1 LWGALVLAGGK
12 SQRMKKNKIL
22 TKLGNK
28 PLIMHV
34 IENILGIINE
44 VTLVI
49 GKNDELEKYSAILP
63 SSVTILKD
71 SEEGKGPL
79 MGILTGMQKMHS
91 EYAMVLPCDS
101 PFIKREV
108 LEHIFH
114 KVQDVDAVIPR
125 WPNGNIEPL
134 HAIYK
139 ISSTVSAAEASLRA
153 DELMILDMIKRLK
166 KVVYLNINDLRKFDQ
181 DLVSFFNINRQEDL
195 RNAIKILN
203 LRK

>member
-1 LWGALVLAGGK
+1 MWGALVLAGGK
-12 SQRMKKNKIL
+12 SQRMKKNKIF

-28 PLIMHV
+28 PLLMHV
-34 IENILGIINE
+34 IENILGMINE
-44 VTLVI
+44 ITLVI
-49 GKNDELEKYSAILP
+49 GKNDELEKYAAILP

-101 PFIKREV
+101 PFIKKEV
-108 LEHIFH
+108 LEHLFH
-114 KVQDVDAVIPR
+114 KVKGVDAAIPR

-134 HAIYK
+134 HAIYR
-139 ISSTVSAAEASLRA
+139 ISSTVSAAKASLRA

-166 KVVYLNINDLRKFDQ
+166 KVVYLNTNNLRKYDQ
-181 DLVSFFNINRQEDL
+181 DLVTFFNINRQKDL
-195 RNAIKILN
+195 RNAINILN
-203 LRK
+203 SRE

>member
-1 LWGALVLAGGK
+1 MWGALVLAGGK

-34 IENILGIINE
+34 IENILGMINE
-44 VTLVI
+44 VILVI
-49 GKNDELEKYSAILP
+49 GKNDELEKYAAILP

-108 LEHIFH
+108 LEHIFY
-114 KVQDVDAVIPR
+114 KVQGVDAAIPR

-166 KVVYLNINDLRKFDQ
+166 KVVYLNTNDLRKYDQ
-181 DLVSFFNINRQEDL
+181 DLVTFFNINRQEDL
-195 RNAIKILN
+195 KNAINILN
-203 LRK
+203 SRK